1 MEQVAKIIEKYCTFP
16 QVEKEKLFRL
26 ALFSFITG
34 NEDMHLKN
42 FSLLYEGGKVR
53 LSPVYDLLNTTIAIP
68 NPIEELAL
76 PLRAKKNKISK
87 EDLIDYFAAER
98 LGLND
103 KIINKAV
110 SKLKSVSSDWESM
123 IKASFLSAAM
133 QEKYLGLLSERQQR
147 LF

>member
-53 LSPVYDLLNTTIAIP
+53 LSPVYAV
-68 NPIEELAL
+68 
-76 PLRAKKNKISK
+76 
-87 EDLIDYFAAER
+87 EDRTPRF
-98 LGLND
+98 
-103 KIINKAV
+103 
-110 SKLKSVSSDWESM
+110 
-123 IKASFLSAAM
+123 
-133 QEKYLGLLSERQQR
+133 
-147 LF
+147 